1 MIQREWLDRI
11 SYRILAGALLLFV
24 TTFVTVPVR
33 AQVLY
38 GQLVGTVT
46 DQSNSVVPNAVI
58 SIQETLTGQS
68 HQETTDSGGRYSV
81 VNLSPGTYSVRATA
95 KGFKTIEQ
103 SAFTITP
110 NTVNRLDFHLE
121 IGEASQTVTVSAE
134 ALELQTDKADTH
146 TELTSE
152 GIVNMP
158 LGGFRNYQALIDL
171 VPGATPSTF
180 QNSVTDTP
188 GRALHTNINGAN
200 AQTNITQID
209 GAESINVWLPH
220 HVGYVVPAEDVDVV
234 NITTSAADADQGLAG
249 ASAITLVTKSGTNEI
264 HGSAFEFDNNQ
275 HFNARNFFADSK
287 PVAIYNNY
295 GATIGGP
302 IMKNKLFYF
311 ISFDGTNQKIA
322 ANGLFTVPTDDQKNG
337 NFSAYLTGANATTIY
352 NPFTGNADGT
362 GRQPFANNIIP
373 GNLIVQQA
381 KNLQGYFPE
390 PNLGGIA
397 NNYYAA
403 GGPILN
409 RYQTDAKLNWNR
421 TERHSIFVKY
431 GEMVATSGGQ
441 GIFGVA
447 GGPAPGAD
455 PGLGNTT
462 TYVAT
467 IGHTYTFTP
476 NLVLTGNLGLNRL
489 DQTVLANDYGKNYG
503 TILGIPGLNGN
514 DIRDSG
520 FPDISM
526 GAYTGFGV
534 PNWMPLFRHDETFTH
549 SDSLT
554 WTKGAHEFRF
564 GFDLVRHHL
573 NHWQPELSNGGPR
586 GLLDFNGQTT
596 TLNTG
601 GGNATVSNQLN
612 AYAQML
618 LGLSDDVQKGVQYI
632 LMTGREWQLGWYGQ
646 DRWQVTKNLTVSL
659 GLRYEFYPLMT
670 RSNGKGIE
678 QYIPATNDVMMGGRG
693 SVPVDAGIKVS
704 HTLFAPR
711 VGVAYRLGEKT
722 VIRAGYGMNYDPLPF
737 SRPLRGFYPLTIN
750 AETKSPNSFS
760 YASTLAQGIPPVP
773 LPDISTGIVPL
784 PGNASER
791 SPWGYIHRGY
801 TQSWNFTVEHKL
813 PENIIASIG
822 YVASHTVHELA
833 DRDINTGYPGS
844 TLANLPYN
852 LLYGRTSGSDMWDGY
867 LSSEYNSMQ
876 IAFSRSFVSGLML
889 KGAYTWSHAIDYA
902 DDDGWQGVNWN
913 YAPMFQRNRATAG
926 FDQPQNFQIGWVY
939 ELPFGKN
946 KKYMSSGVAAKVL
959 GDWQLSGRE
968 ACYMGIPFTVYAPD
982 TSLNDGGTNTQ
993 TANQVLPTVQ
1003 LLGHVGPGTTY
1014 YNPAAFAPVTT
1025 VGFGNSG
1032 LNILREPGMWNT
1044 DMSVMRLFP
1053 IKERMTLQF
1062 RAEFTNLPNTS
1073 HFGSTFSGGGTG
1085 NGFGGAAGGVDNGVT
1100 DSTFMNISS
1109 SSGERNIRFGLRLQW

>member
-1 MIQREWLDRI
+1 MMQDIHCKRAMYLPFLAVLLIFVAGSIQ
-11 SYRILAGALLLFV
+11 SPAYG
-24 TTFVTVPVR
+24 
-33 AQVLY
+33 QVLY
-38 GQLVGTVT
+38 GSLVGTVT
-46 DQSNSVVPNAVI
+46 DASGGVVPGATISVVDT
-58 SIQETLTGQS
+58 QTGQTR
-68 HQETTDSGGRYSV
+68 EEVTDSGGRYSLTNMV
-81 VNLSPGTYSVRATA
+81 PGTYTVKVVS
-95 KGFKTIEQ
+95 KGFRNVEQ
-103 SAFTITP
+103 SGFAITP
-110 NTVNRLDFHLE
+110 NTVGRLDFHLE
-121 IGEASQTVTVSAE
+121 VGEASQTVTVSAE
-134 ALELQTDKADTH
+134 AVQLQTDKADTH
-146 TELTSE
+146 TELTSQ

-171 VPGATPSTF
+171 VPGATPSSF
-180 QNSVTDTP
+180 QNSLTDTP

-220 HVGYVVPAEDVDVV
+220 HVGYVVPAEDVQVV

-275 HFNARNFFADSK
+275 HFNARNFFASDK

-295 GATIGGP
+295 GATLGGP
-302 IMKNKLFYF
+302 ILKNKLFYF
-311 ISFDGTNQKIA
+311 MSFDGTNQKIA
-322 ANGLFTVPTDDQKNG
+322 ANGFFTVPTDDQKNG
-337 NFSAYLTGANATTIY
+337 NFSQYLSGPNATVIY

-381 KNLQGYFPE
+381 KNLQSYFPE
-390 PNLGGIA
+390 PNLPGIA
-397 NNYYAA
+397 NNYYAS

-409 RYQTDAKLNWNR
+409 RYQSDGKLDFNR
-421 TERHSIFVKY
+421 TQKHTIFVKY
-431 GEMVATSGGQ
+431 GRMNATSGGQ

-455 PGLGNTT
+455 PGLGDTVVH
-462 TYVAT
+462 VAT
-467 IGHTYTFTP
+467 IGHTYVFTP
-476 NLVLTGNLGLNRL
+476 NLVLTGTLGLNRL
-489 DQTVLANDYGKNYG
+489 DQTVTANDFGKNYG

-549 SDSLT
+549 SDNVT

-596 TLNTG
+596 ALNTG
-601 GGNATVSNQLN
+601 GNASPTNQFN

-646 DRWQVTKNLTVSL
+646 DRWQVSRKLTVTL

-670 RSNGKGIE
+670 RAGYGIE
-678 QYIPATNDVMMGGRG
+678 RYDPTTNNVYMGGRG
-693 SVPVDAGIKVS
+693 NVPENAGISVS
-704 HTLFAPR
+704 HKLFAPV
-711 VGVAYRLGEKT
+711 VGIAYRLGENT
-722 VIRAGYGMNYDPLPF
+722 VLRAGYGLNYDPLPF

-784 PGNASER
+784 PTDASER
-791 SPWGYIHRGY
+791 SPWGYIRRGY
-801 TQSWNFTVEHKL
+801 VQSWNFSLEHKL
-813 PENIIASIG
+813 PEQILASIA
-822 YVASHTVHELA
+822 YVGSHTVHELA

-852 LLYGRTSGSDMWDGY
+852 LLYGRTQPSNMWDGY
-867 LSSEYNSMQ
+867 LSAEYNSMQ
-876 IAFSRSFVSGLML
+876 IAFSRPMTKGLML
-889 KGAYTWSHAIDYA
+889 KGAYTWSHAIDYT
-902 DDDGWQGVNWN
+902 DDDGWAGVNFN

-926 FDQPQNFQIGWVY
+926 FDVPQNFQLGWVY

-946 KKYMSSGVAAKVL
+946 KQYLSSGIAAKVM
-959 GDWQLSGRE
+959 GDWQVSGRE
-968 ACYMGIPFTVYAPD
+968 ACYMGTPFTVYAPD

-993 TANQVLPTVQ
+993 TANQVLPNVAFI
-1003 LLGHVGPGTTY
+1003 GGVGPGAHY

-1025 VGFGNSG
+1025 VGFGTSG
-1032 LNILREPGMWNT
+1032 LNILRNPRMWNT
-1044 DMSVMRLFP
+1044 DLSVMRMFP
-1053 IKERMTLQF
+1053 IKERLTLQF
-1062 RAEFTNLPNTS
+1062 RAEFNNLPNTS
-1073 HFGSTFSGGGTG
+1073 HFVSAATG
-1085 NGFGGAAGGVDNGVT
+1085 NGFGAGGNGVDNTVT
-1100 DSTFMNISS
+1100 DTTFMQVTSA
-1109 SSGERNIRFGLRLQW
+1109 SGERNIRFGLRLQW

>member
-1 MIQREWLDRI
+1 MFLRKWLNTKAQI
-11 SYRILAGALLLFV
+11 CFLLLV
-24 TTFVTVPVR
+24 LVSTVFLATPVR

-38 GQLVGTVT
+38 GSLIGTVT
-46 DQSNSVVPNAVI
+46 DQSDAVVPNTTI
-58 SIQETLTGQS
+58 SIVDTLTGQT
-68 HQETTDSGGRYSV
+68 HQEITDAGGRYSV
-81 VNLSPGTYSVRATA
+81 VNLIPGTYSVKASA
-95 KGFKTIEQ
+95 KGFKTVEQ
-103 SAFTITP
+103 SSFAITP

-121 IGEASQTVTVSAE
+121 IGEATQTVTVSAE
-134 ALELQTDKADTH
+134 ALALQTDKADTH

-188 GRALHTNINGAN
+188 GRALRTNINGAN

-209 GAESINVWLPH
+209 GAVSINVWLPH

-234 NITTSAADADQGLAG
+234 NVTTSAADADQGLAG

-264 HGSAFEFDNNQ
+264 HGSAFEFNNNQ
-275 HFNARNFFADSK
+275 HYNARNFFAENK

-322 ANGLFTVPTDDQKNG
+322 SNGLYTVPTDDQKAG
-337 NFSAYLTGANATTIY
+337 NFSAYQGANFSTIY

-373 GNLIVQQA
+373 ASLITSQA
-381 KNLQGYFPE
+381 KAVQAYFPE
-390 PNLGGIA
+390 ANQPGIA

-431 GEMVATSGGQ
+431 GEMKATAGGQ
-441 GIFGVA
+441 GIFGVG

-489 DQTVLANDYGKNYG
+489 DQIVTANDYGKNFG
-503 TILGIPGLNGN
+503 TILGIPGLNGS

-520 FPDISM
+520 FPNISI
-526 GAYTGFGV
+526 GGLIPQTGV
-534 PNWMPLFRHDETFTH
+534 PNWMPLFRNDETFTH

-586 GLLDFNGQTT
+586 GYLDFNGQATT
-596 TLNTG
+596 QNTG
-601 GGNATVSNQLN
+601 GGNSTVSDQFN
-612 AYAQML
+612 AYAQFL

-632 LMTGREWQLGWYGQ
+632 LMTGREWQFGWYGQ
-646 DRWQVTKNLTVSL
+646 DRWQVTKNLTVTL

-678 QYIPATNDVMMGGRG
+678 QYIPATNEVMMGGRG
-693 SVPVDAGIKVS
+693 SVPVNAGISVS
-704 HTLFAPR
+704 HKLFAPR
-711 VGVAYRLGEKT
+711 FGVAYRLGEKT
-722 VIRAGYGMNYDPLPF
+722 VIRGGYGMNFDPLPF

-760 YASTLAQGIPPVP
+760 YAETLANGIPPVP

-801 TQSWNFTVEHKL
+801 TQSWNVTVERKL

-852 LLYGRTSGSDMWDGY
+852 LAYGRTQPSDMWDGY

-876 IAFSRSFVSGLML
+876 IAFSRSFASGLMF
-889 KGAYTWSHAIDYA
+889 KGAYTWSHAIDYT
-902 DDDGWQGVNWN
+902 DDNGWTGVNWN
-913 YAPMFQRNRATAG
+913 YAPDFQRNRQTAG
-926 FDQPQNFQIGWVY
+926 FDTPHNFQIGWVY

-946 KKYMSSGVAAKVL
+946 KKYMSTGAAAMIL

-968 ACYMGIPFTVYAPD
+968 AMYVGTPFTVYAPD

-993 TANQVLPTVQ
+993 TANQVLPKVQ
-1003 LLGHVGPGTTY
+1003 FIGHVGPGTTY

-1025 VGFGNSG
+1025 VGFGSSG
-1032 LNILREPGMWNT
+1032 PNILREPGMWNT
-1044 DMSVMRLFP
+1044 DMSIMRLFP
-1053 IKERMTLQF
+1053 IRERMTLQF
-1062 RAEFTNLPNTS
+1062 RAEFNNLPNTS
-1073 HFGSTFSGGGTG
+1073 HFNASSTG
-1085 NGFGGAAGGVDNGVT
+1085 NGFGNGGGGVDNGVT
-1100 DSTFMNISS
+1100 DSTFMNVSS
-1109 SSGERNIRFGLRLQW
+1109 ASGERNIRFGLRLQW